1 MLSHYNDINKMK
13 EGSLNPIHKTG
24 SIRFKALC
32 SPGYSDS
39 ILRSHWLGDTAASEP
54 TQSASS
60 LLCLPIGCLQACWHH
75 CNNIAQGSALT
86 S

>member
-1 MLSHYNDINKMK
+1 MGHLVSREFLCCFMLNHYNDINRMK
-13 EGSLNPIHKTG
+13 HGSLNLIHKTG
-24 SIRFKALC
+24 SKTLC

-60 LLCLPIGCLQACWHH
+60 PALY
-75 CNNIAQGSALT
+75 NNVLAGLLT
-86 S
+86 SL